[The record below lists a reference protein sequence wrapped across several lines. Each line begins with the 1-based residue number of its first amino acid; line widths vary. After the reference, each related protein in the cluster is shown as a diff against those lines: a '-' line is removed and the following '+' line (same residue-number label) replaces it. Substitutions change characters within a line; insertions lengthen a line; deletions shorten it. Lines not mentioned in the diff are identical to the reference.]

1 MLDKA
6 PFRKAHEPG
15 HPFADRDGYV
25 QYPNIHPA
33 VEQMNMLEA
42 SRAYEANITVAE
54 ATKSMM
60 NSALLSVVNSTLGS
74 STEQKPMTDP
84 LGFITNGIS
93 DASMMPMK
101 PMAGD
106 QAKGPD
112 FKQLLMKN
120 LTDVNQLQQDADE
133 AIADLMAGR
142 RTDIADVMTAKAKAD
157 MAFKMLLQVRNK
169 LVEAYQ
175 EIKDMRV

>member
-1 MLDKA
+1 
-6 PFRKAHEPG
+6 
-15 HPFADRDGYV
+15 
-25 QYPNIHPA
+25 
-33 VEQMNMLEA
+33 
-42 SRAYEANITVAE
+42 
-54 ATKSMM
+54 
-60 NSALLSVVNSTLGS
+60 
-74 STEQKPMTDP
+74 MTDP
-84 LGFITNGIS
+84 LGFITNGVS
-93 DASMMPMK
+93 DASMMPLK
-101 PMAGD
+101 QVGGGD
-106 QAKGPD
+106 VQGPG

-120 LTDVNQLQQDADE
+120 LTDVNQLQKDADD